1 MSNGWAQLKQ
11 YLSRPHYWE
20 DRPWAIFRQA
30 LGFGAITFAVLWFF
44 EPFGFYQLSSAAL
57 LMVSLEISAAVIFFI
72 CLNWWLLYRL
82 FPNFEPADQ
91 WMVKHELI
99 LTLFT
104 TLLIAVAVGGIL
116 HAHDIIVLLN
126 LRQAFKVLLNTAL
139 IALVPILIFVA
150 RDQNRLLKR
159 HLNQAEQYTRQL
171 DQPEAAPIEHL
182 VSLTDENGKP
192 VLQLPAERILFLQ
205 AAGNY
210 AEVHF
215 IDETRQPRR
224 ELLRNRLKV
233 LSEVLPEDQ
242 FIQCHRSYLANRQ
255 LIRQV
260 KGNARNYELV
270 LEGTEQTVPVA
281 RSKAAP
287 VMAIIG
293 KT

>member
-1 MSNGWAQLKQ
+1 MSNGWAKRKQ
-11 YLSRPHYWE
+11 YLRRPHYWE

-44 EPFGFYQLSSAAL
+44 EPFGFYQLQPAAL
-57 LMVSLEISAAVIFFI
+57 LTVSLEISAIVTFFI

-91 WMVKHELI
+91 WTVGRELMLSLCTI
-99 LTLFT
+99 
-104 TLLIAVAVGGIL
+104 LLIALAVGGIL
-116 HAHDIIVLLN
+116 HAQGIIALISLG
-126 LRQAFKVLLNTAL
+126 QAAKVLLNTVL

-159 HLNQAEQYTRQL
+159 HLKQAEQYTRQL
-171 DQPEAAPIEHL
+171 QQPAATPGEAL
-182 VSLTDENGKP
+182 VSLSDENGKP
-192 VLQLPAERILFLQ
+192 VLQLPTERILFLQ

-215 IDETRQPRR
+215 LDETRQPRR

-233 LSEVLPEDQ
+233 LQEALPGGH

-270 LEGTEQTVPVA
+270 LEGANQTVPVA
-281 RSKAAP
+281 RSKAAS
-287 VMAIIG
+287 VMAMIG

>member
-1 MSNGWAQLKQ
+1 MSIGWAQLKQ

-44 EPFGFYQLSSAAL
+44 EPFGFYQLSPAAL
-57 LMVSLEISAAVIFFI
+57 LMVSLEISASVLFFI
-72 CLNWWLLYRL
+72 CLNWWLLSRIS
-82 FPNFEPADQ
+82 PNFKPADQ
-91 WMVKHELI
+91 WTVGHELI
-99 LTLFT
+99 LTLCT
-104 TLLIAVAVGGIL
+104 ILLIAIAVGGIL
-116 HAHDIIVLLN
+116 HVHDIIVPGSLS
-126 LRQAFKVLLNTAL
+126 QAVKVLLNTAL
-139 IALVPILIFVA
+139 IALIPILIFVA

-159 HLNQAEQYTRQL
+159 HLKQAEQYTRQL
-171 DQPEAAPIEHL
+171 QQPAATPGEAL
-182 VSLTDENGKP
+182 VSLPDENGKP

-215 IDETRQPRR
+215 LDETRQPRR

-233 LSEVLPEDQ
+233 LQETLPEGH

-270 LEGTEQTVPVA
+270 LEGTNQTVPVA
-281 RSKAAP
+281 RSKAAS
-287 VMAIIG
+287 VMAMIG

>member
-171 DQPEAAPIEHL
+171 QQPAATPGEAL
-182 VSLTDENGKP
+182 VSLPDENGKP

-215 IDETRQPRR
+215 LDETRQPRR

-270 LEGTEQTVPVA
+270 LEGANQTVPVA

>member
-30 LGFGAITFAVLWFF
+30 LGFGAITFTVLWFF

-171 DQPEAAPIEHL
+171 QQPAATPGEAL
-182 VSLTDENGKP
+182 VSLPDENGKP

-215 IDETRQPRR
+215 LDETRQPRR

-270 LEGTEQTVPVA
+270 LEGANQTVPVA
-281 RSKAAP
+281 RSKAAS

>member
-1 MSNGWAQLKQ
+1 
-11 YLSRPHYWE
+11 
-20 DRPWAIFRQA
+20 
-30 LGFGAITFAVLWFF
+30 
-44 EPFGFYQLSSAAL
+44 
-57 LMVSLEISAAVIFFI
+57 MVSLEISAAVIFFI

-159 HLNQAEQYTRQL
+159 HLKQAEQYTRQL